1 MTMKKVYLQPNTE
14 IVNVSS
20 IQMMAASLLSGGKAS
35 ESDVFEQ
42 GDEGD
47 VKTDKDWDI
56 WE

>member
-14 IVNVSS
+14 IVHVSS
-20 IQMMAASLLSGGKAS
+20 IQMMAASLLGGGNAS
-35 ESDVFEQ
+35 EHIED
-42 GDEGD
+42 GAEGD